1 MTCVVIGPQIK
12 VILPEQVSQLQPVS
26 FPFLL
31 EVSITEQITTLQ
43 EEEVITVG
51 SDLISS
57 AAEERD
63 RYMSVP
69 THKLT
74 NVACLFS
81 QLPLHQVSLPQP
93 VKVTLQITL
102 KVTLKVTVP
111 PLPEASLPVPIHPH
125 SAISKKKSLP
135 R

>member
-51 SDLISS
+51 YDLISS
-57 AAEERD
+57 AAKE
-63 RYMSVP
+63 
-69 THKLT
+69 
-74 NVACLFS
+74 
-81 QLPLHQVSLPQP
+81 
-93 VKVTLQITL
+93 
-102 KVTLKVTVP
+102 
-111 PLPEASLPVPIHPH
+111 
-125 SAISKKKSLP
+125 
-135 R
+135 

>member
-1 MTCVVIGPQIK
+1 MLHV
-12 VILPEQVSQLQPVS
+12 
-26 FPFLL
+26 
-31 EVSITEQITTLQ
+31 
-43 EEEVITVG
+43 
-51 SDLISS
+51 
-57 AAEERD
+57 
-63 RYMSVP
+63 Y
-69 THKLT
+69 
-74 NVACLFS
+74 FS

-102 KVTLKVTVP
+102 KVTLKVTVS